1 MVQMSEPADR
11 PLTPLSTPEQLL
23 NRDSRGSRSEVEN
36 GGERRDRRRGRLPAD
51 LQLCVDTESD
61 PSESRRKPASLR
73 VKPVEQLSPMLS
85 TSDIETKFERKKQP
99 SQLSKTNTHYHKLFK
114 DVSKDELLKQSYTC
128 ALQKDMLY
136 QGKMFVS
143 DNWIC
148 FHSKVFG
155 RDTKISI
162 PVMSVTFIKK
172 TKTALLVPN
181 ALVIET
187 TSDQHVFVSFLSR
200 NTTYKLL
207 KSICVHP
214 EVEKTCNSPIL
225 SSCENSFRVSCSSSL
240 PLDFSGDFSDLDG
253 VVQQRR
259 QEMMESSS
267 SDSQTPDYD
276 KITDF
281 SGLPDSFLSA
291 VKSGEVS
298 VHADIHLQ
306 TPGQKHRAALNN
318 GSAKPTRVVTLKE
331 KSTQPKSLQ
340 AILLIYLVLVSV
352 LVLSSCYMAF
362 KIVALEHRL
371 NSLVSIG
378 EHIRNENAVSHR
390 SQDEVNAEVYGE
402 LSTNLF
408 RLEKV
413 CLILINCPRM
423 SLIFYDQKILQLY
436 FVDFQKCDCTIES
449 NLARIPSA
457 NMEEAGFM
465 IYTAASHQVANKL
478 LWLHYWEAVMSSI
491 FIDSNHRP
499 ASVDQDADS
508 LATRKKEQE
517 AGDNGCAGCQQRY
530 RVPRVKRHHG
540 RTGTVPSFVHGEQQA
555 RVPQEDP
562 GQQAGGQA
570 PVQLLPQHTPS
581 TVSGPVWTPLLFLL
595 LQQDSQYMLLFYCSN
610 GPQKC
615 SACIKEDIF
624 EDPTSILKQ
633 GCAFPDNAVRRE
645 VENLSAVCINE
656 NCTWKGSIKEYELN
670 HEGKCEFM
678 IIPCPSC
685 KERIRFNEQ
694 ERHNERECPER
705 TLNCKYCKEPFHF
718 KNIKAH
724 DEICPKYPMICE
736 GCAKKKIPREKYVDH
751 IKFCSKFRTPC
762 RFHVVGCDISVEKEK
777 IHDHERAYAYEH
789 LNLLLHYIMGMKVSM
804 EGLQPQGLEVAG
816 HKLVELQQSLRELEA
831 RVSQLITTSSGPPVQ
846 GAAASSSSSS
856 SGPPGPPASAPLPPP
871 PTLAPTLSVST
882 SFTPLPSSVGAALEL
897 QLHSEKTKVAELGRR
912 CTELEVKSGTFEN
925 VVCVLNREVERF
937 ATTMEAS
944 NRQHKLDQDK
954 IEALSNKVRQ
964 LERTVG
970 LKDLTVAEMEGRLR
984 EMSAT
989 TFDGVF
995 VWRISDFA
1003 KKRQDAIAG
1012 RAPAMFSPAFY
1023 TNKYG
1028 YKMCLRIYLNGDGT
1042 GRGSHL
1048 SLFFVVMRGLSDA
1061 LLKWPFNQKV
1071 TLMLLDQSNREHII
1085 DAFRPDVTSSSFQ
1098 RPVSEMNIA
1107 SGCPLFCPL
1116 SKLDAKNSYIRDDT
1130 IFIKAIVDLTGL

>member
-1 MVQMSEPADR
+1 MATQEPS
-11 PLTPLSTPEQLL
+11 P
-23 NRDSRGSRSEVEN
+23 
-36 GGERRDRRRGRLPAD
+36 
-51 LQLCVDTESD
+51 
-61 PSESRRKPASLR
+61 PSS
-73 VKPVEQLSPMLS
+73 
-85 TSDIETKFERKKQP
+85 
-99 SQLSKTNTHYHKLFK
+99 
-114 DVSKDELLKQSYTC
+114 
-128 ALQKDMLY
+128 
-136 QGKMFVS
+136 
-143 DNWIC
+143 
-148 FHSKVFG
+148 
-155 RDTKISI
+155 
-162 PVMSVTFIKK
+162 
-172 TKTALLVPN
+172 
-181 ALVIET
+181 
-187 TSDQHVFVSFLSR
+187 
-200 NTTYKLL
+200 
-207 KSICVHP
+207 
-214 EVEKTCNSPIL
+214 
-225 SSCENSFRVSCSSSL
+225 
-240 PLDFSGDFSDLDG
+240 
-253 VVQQRR
+253 
-259 QEMMESSS
+259 MESN
-267 SDSQTPDYD
+267 
-276 KITDF
+276 K
-281 SGLPDSFLSA
+281 
-291 VKSGEVS
+291 
-298 VHADIHLQ
+298 
-306 TPGQKHRAALNN
+306 PGF
-318 GSAKPTRVVTLKE
+318 
-331 KSTQPKSLQ
+331 PK
-340 AILLIYLVLVSV
+340 
-352 LVLSSCYMAF
+352 
-362 KIVALEHRL
+362 
-371 NSLVSIG
+371 
-378 EHIRNENAVSHR
+378 
-390 SQDEVNAEVYGE
+390 
-402 LSTNLF
+402 
-408 RLEKV
+408 
-413 CLILINCPRM
+413 
-423 SLIFYDQKILQLY
+423 KIL
-436 FVDFQKCDCTIES
+436 
-449 NLARIPSA
+449 
-457 NMEEAGFM
+457 G
-465 IYTAASHQVANKL
+465 NKL
-478 LWLHYWEAVMSSI
+478 EDKHLCNCCHNILRRPFQAQCG
-491 FIDSNHRP
+491 HRFC
-499 ASVDQDADS
+499 SYCF
-508 LATRKKEQE
+508 
-517 AGDNGCAGCQQRY
+517 N
-530 RVPRVKRHHG
+530 
-540 RTGTVPSFVHGEQQA
+540 RTV
-555 RVPQEDP
+555 
-562 GQQAGGQA
+562 
-570 PVQLLPQHTPS
+570 
-581 TVSGPVWTPLLFLL
+581 
-595 LQQDSQYMLLFYCSN
+595 SN

-624 EDPTSILKQ
+624 EEPTSLLKQ

-645 VENLSAVCINE
+645 VENLSAVCIHE
-656 NCTWKGSIKEYELN
+656 NCTWKGSIKDYELN

-678 IIPCPSC
+678 ILPCPSC

-762 RFHVVGCDISVEKEK
+762 RFHVVGCDMSVEKEK
-777 IHDHERAYAYEH
+777 IHDHERTYAYEH

-816 HKLVELQQSLRELEA
+816 HKLLELQQSLRELEA
-831 RVSQLITTSSGPPVQ
+831 RVSQLSTTSSGPP
-846 GAAASSSSSS
+846 
-856 SGPPGPPASAPLPPP
+856 
-871 PTLAPTLSVST
+871 
-882 SFTPLPSSVGAALEL
+882 
-897 QLHSEKTKVAELGRR
+897 LHSEKTKVVELGRR

-970 LKDLTVAEMEGRLR
+970 LKDLTVADMEGRLR

-1023 TNKYG
+1023 TSKYG